1 MWPYD
6 AVVLA
11 AGRGERLAPLTD
23 TLPKPLAPVNSRPL
37 LEWQI
42 LYLRSMGFNPVV
54 TSWWLAD
61 KIVSLGRIMDFDVIV
76 EDHLQRPGE
85 VLAELVLLGLLQ
97 PQFIVINADTVIPE
111 PPTKLVAKLGGL
123 PPQYG
128 ACLLVRPTTNADQD
142 KGVVVPRGGRWLALE
157 KPLQPI
163 PHARVWT
170 GIAAL
175 RTEAIGDVRG
185 DSLLEAIRPTAEL
198 AVIDT
203 HFAELDIG
211 TWPAYRHAGEAIARH
226 YLPEI
231 LKGTGG

>member
-61 KIVSLGRIMDFDVIV
+61 KIVSLGRVMDFDVIV

-85 VLAELVLLGLLQ
+85 VLAELILLGLLQ
-97 PQFIVINADTVIPE
+97 PQFVVINADTVIPE
-111 PPTKLVAKLGGL
+111 APTKLLAKLCGL

-128 ACLLVRPTTNADQD
+128 ACLLIRSVTNADQD
-142 KGVVVPRGGRWLALE
+142 KGIVVPRGGRWLAVE
-157 KPLQPI
+157 KPRQLMPQ
-163 PHARVWT
+163 ARVWT
-170 GIAAL
+170 GAAAL

-198 AVIDT
+198 AVVDT
-203 HFAELDIG
+203 PGAELDIG
-211 TWPAYRHAGEAIARH
+211 TWPAYRDAAEAVERY

-231 LKGTGG
+231 LKGSGG

>member
-61 KIVSLGRIMDFDVIV
+61 KIVSLGRVMDFDVIV
-76 EDHLQRPGE
+76 EDHLQRPGD

-97 PQFIVINADTVIPE
+97 PQFVVINADTVIPQ
-111 PPTKLVAKLGGL
+111 PLTKLLAKLCGL
-123 PPQYG
+123 PAQYG
-128 ACLLVRPTTNADQD
+128 ACLLVRPTTSADQD

-157 KPLQPI
+157 KPPQPM
-163 PHARVWT
+163 PQARVWT
-170 GIAAL
+170 GAAAL
-175 RTEAIGDVRG
+175 RIDAIGDVRG

-198 AVIDT
+198 AVVDT
-203 HFAELDIG
+203 PLAELDIG
-211 TWPAYRHAGEAIARH
+211 TWPAYHHAAEAIERY

>member
-61 KIVSLGRIMDFDVIV
+61 KIVSLGRVMDFDVIV

-85 VLAELVLLGLLQ
+85 VLAELALFGLLQ
-97 PQFIVINADTVIPE
+97 PQFVVINADTVIPE
-111 PPTKLVAKLGGL
+111 PPTKLLAKLCGL
-123 PPQYG
+123 PAHYG

-142 KGVVVPRGGRWLALE
+142 KGVVVPRGGRWVAVE
-157 KPLQPI
+157 KPPQPI
-163 PHARVWT
+163 PQARVWT
-170 GIAAL
+170 GAAAL
-175 RTEAIGDVRG
+175 RAEAIAVARG

-198 AVIDT
+198 AVVDT
-203 HFAELDIG
+203 PCTELDIG
-211 TWPAYRHAGEAIARH
+211 TWPAYRHAAEAIERY